1 MRLKFEIRLNEKE
14 IKCLNLMIK
23 INYKLKMEQKVYG
36 ILQIRRVYIQNK
48 PLEKCMKITILHN
61 FHS

>member
-48 PLEKCMKITILHN
+48 PLKKCMKITILHN